1 MARRIACVVEG
12 HGDIEAVP
20 IVVRRIAEQILP
32 PVIVHVTAPVRTP
45 KSKLVKPGEL
55 ERAVELAARRV
66 AGGGGVLVVLDSDDD
81 CPAQIGPALLARAA
95 GVRNGM
101 PVAVVVAKSEFES
114 WFVAAAESI
123 AGKAGLPVDLQHPL
137 DPESIRGAK
146 EWLTQRMFGLHPN
159 SENSTLWAV
168 QSLDFGSTY
177 SSGYGR
183 DSAQV
188 FGQGKPE
195 LHRDSLSIVGARPVQ
210 CSFRMRLA

>member
-1 MARRIACVVEG
+1 VARRIACVVEG

-32 PVIVHVTAPVRTP
+32 PVIVQVTAPLRTP

-95 GVRNGM
+95 GVRNGL

-123 AGKAGLPVDLQHPL
+123 AGSVGLPVGLQAPV

-146 EWLTQRMFGLHPN
+146 EWLTQWMIGTRSYSP
-159 SENSTLWAV
+159 TLDQPTLARQFDLV
-168 QSLDFGSTY
+168 MA
-177 SSGYGR
+177 R
-183 DSAQV
+183 RADSFDKFHRETARLLAQLPDV
-188 FGQGKPE
+188 W
-195 LHRDSLSIVGARPVQ
+195 
-210 CSFRMRLA
+210 

>member
-146 EWLTQRMFGLHPN
+146 EWLTQRMFGTRSYSP
-159 SENSTLWAV
+159 TLDQPALAR
-168 QSLDFGSTY
+168 QFDLAMARRAESFDKFHRETARLL
-177 SSGYGR
+177 
-183 DSAQV
+183 AQV
-188 FGQGKPE
+188 P
-195 LHRDSLSIVGARPVQ
+195 DV
-210 CSFRMRLA
+210 